1 MKQFGKGEG
10 VTAAYNISRLLWLS
24 VKSMGKKRSRQTE
37 TLREELKY
45 YEKQGISLWLNGRA
59 STPREIEKAHRIAE
73 DGVYMRDYV
82 QNEKGEIEK
91 LKFDFV
97 KDK

>member
-1 MKQFGKGEG
+1 
-10 VTAAYNISRLLWLS
+10 
-24 VKSMGKKRSRQTE
+24 MGKKRSKKTE

-45 YEKQGISLWLNGRA
+45 YESKGISLWLDGKA
-59 STPREIEKAHRIAE
+59 STPREIEKAHKIAE

-91 LKFDFV
+91 LEFDFV
-97 KDK
+97 KTK